1 MEALLRLFGNLC
13 FFKKGPQDVP
23 ASINFLVVLLLFNFI
38 IENLLGVLFYSL
50 TISIFQSLASIMV
63 LFLFTWIWLTL
74 FQFKAR
80 FLQTVTAFAGIS
92 LFINIF
98 FLVPL
103 IVLWK
108 MNVLVDNSFALINL
122 LLLVWT
128 LSIYAHVYKNAL
140 NVSFFLGLALS
151 ITYFIT
157 YTTLSNYIIGAS

>member
-1 MEALLRLFGNLC
+1 MEALLRLFGNIC
-13 FFKKGPQDVP
+13 IFKKGPQDVP
-23 ASINFLVVLLLFNFI
+23 ASINFLLILLLVNFI

-50 TISIFQSLASIMV
+50 ALSVFQSLASISV
-63 LFLFTWIWLTL
+63 LFLFTWICLIL
-74 FQFKAR
+74 FQYKNR
-80 FLQTVTAFAGIS
+80 FIQTVTAFAGIS

-103 IVLWK
+103 VVMWK
-108 MNVLVDNSFALINL
+108 MGVLVDNSFALINL